1 MLKEELTLLFLKF
14 FQKVV
19 EKKETL
25 LNSFH
30 EASIILI
37 PNQTKHYKKTMDKY
51 SWWILIQK
59 SSTKYEATELK
70 SYCKDFIL
78 GPSEVYFW
86 SVKTT
91 AAIGPH

>member
-51 SWWILIQK
+51 S
-59 SSTKYEATELK
+59 
-70 SYCKDFIL
+70 
-78 GPSEVYFW
+78 
-86 SVKTT
+86 
-91 AAIGPH
+91 